1 MTQTL
6 IFLTLSGFRIFGIYL
21 FIYLFIYCF
30 LGSNDFWLGFATLQ
44 QFRTIIFEKS
54 IALVYADISH
64 TSGIHILLIKG
75 LL

>member
-21 FIYLFIYCF
+21 FIYIYIVF
-30 LGSNDFWLGFATLQ
+30 LEVMISGLVFATLQ

>member
-1 MTQTL
+1 M
-6 IFLTLSGFRIFGIYL
+6 ISGL
-21 FIYLFIYCF
+21 V
-30 LGSNDFWLGFATLQ
+30 FATLQ